1 MKWSVG
7 SSLDTESRL
16 PVPSVITSTKLL
28 KPLHPNG
35 YKEFNYLFDVLGL
48 FSRNA
53 AALERSFRGNSY
65 RHKISHHSATSTVL
79 LFMNSRPFGNYMK
92 ISKKNGL

>member
-16 PVPSVITSTKLL
+16 LVPSVISSTKIL

-48 FSRNA
+48 LR
-53 AALERSFRGNSY
+53 EM
-65 RHKISHHSATSTVL
+65 L
-79 LFMNSRPFGNYMK
+79 L
-92 ISKKNGL
+92 L